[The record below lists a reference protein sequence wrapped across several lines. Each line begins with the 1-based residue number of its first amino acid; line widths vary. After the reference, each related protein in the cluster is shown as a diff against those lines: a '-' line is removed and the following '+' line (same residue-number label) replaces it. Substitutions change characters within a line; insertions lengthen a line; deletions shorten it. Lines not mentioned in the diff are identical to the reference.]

1 MLGAD
6 LVTGEGGLQRCAWC
20 AGHDD
25 YVAYHDDEWGRPP
38 VSDVEWFEKV
48 SLEGFQAGLSWLT
61 VLRKRDRL
69 RTWFHGFDP
78 ARVAMI
84 RPGRVEE
91 MLADPGIIRHRGKV
105 ESVIANARLASG
117 LIDEFGSFGAYFE
130 GFREPTR
137 PRPRAMSEVPAITDT
152 SVALSRDLRRRGWRF
167 VGPTTMY
174 ALMQSMGLVDDH
186 LVGCH
191 RAELRQH

>member
-1 MLGAD
+1 MSEND
-6 LVTGEGGLQRCAWC
+6 LFTGNDGLRRCAWC

-25 YVAYHDDEWGRPP
+25 YIAYHDLEWGRPA
-38 VSDVEWFEKV
+38 VTDVEWFEKV

-69 RTWFHGFDP
+69 RHWFHDFAPD
-78 ARVAMI
+78 RVAAM
-84 RPGRVEE
+84 PAHRVAE
-91 MLADPGIIRHRGKV
+91 MLSDPGIIRHRGKV

-117 LIDEFGSFGAYFE
+117 LIDEFGSLGGYFE
-130 GFREPTR
+130 GFREPPR
-137 PRPRAMSEVPAITDT
+137 PRPRTMSEVPAITDT

-174 ALMQSMGLVDDH
+174 ALMQSMGLADDH
-186 LVGCH
+186 LVGCY
-191 RAELRQH
+191 RVETGQT